1 MISPTQRALRAR
13 WAILFVVIVISVCFA
28 QQAGQVS
35 SCPIT
40 TSSSLISSFGFEHD
54 VMPSP
59 MVEEK
64 CTLTD
69 HMLNNHHFD
78 LHDALLIMFSI
89 TLITVSG
96 LNHIFYAIKLLP
108 ARAPPRRRHLTLC
121 VFRE

>member
-13 WAILFVVIVISVCFA
+13 WAILLVVIVISVCFA

-40 TSSSLISSFGFEHD
+40 ASSSLISSFGFEHD

-59 MVEEK
+59 TVEEK

-78 LHDALLIMFSI
+78 LHDALLIMFAV
-89 TLITVSG
+89 TLIAVTG